1 MVQESGGIMS
11 TTTIHT
17 LKSFR
22 KDHRYIRES
31 LRLAEKAIASGNWS
45 IAQGIYAE
53 MSAIGGLLE
62 QHADENATGAV
73 AL

>member
-1 MVQESGGIMS
+1 MS

-22 KDHRYIRES
+22 TDHRYIRES
-31 LRLAEKAIASGNWS
+31 LRLADQAIASGNWS
-45 IAQGIYAE
+45 IAQDIYAE

-62 QHADENATGAV
+62 QYANENATGVV